1 VSMPALPRRHL
12 LWPSAFLCLVLLA
25 LPQAAFIGMSFHE
38 DLGLG
43 QLSEALSLRNYVE
56 LLTEPFY
63 WRSIVL
69 TVELSMATVACG
81 LLLGFPT
88 AYVLARA
95 GRWVASVTISLILM
109 TSLITIVVKVIGLD
123 IMLGATGLVNRLLLA
138 LSAVGAPVPFIGNEL
153 GVLIGLINYTLPVL
167 IVILFSVVQ
176 TIPASL
182 EEAAEIHG
190 AARFAIYRSVV
201 LPLAWP
207 GLLAGSLTVFNMS
220 MGAFTSA
227 VLLGGGRV
235 RTMPV
240 LIQQTIIQNTEF
252 GRGAA
257 LATVLL
263 VLVFAINLAVG
274 LLVAG
279 RRSGVPR

>member
-1 VSMPALPRRHL
+1 
-12 LWPSAFLCLVLLA
+12 
-25 LPQAAFIGMSFHE
+25 
-38 DLGLG
+38 
-43 QLSEALSLRNYVE
+43 
-56 LLTEPFY
+56 
-63 WRSIVL
+63 
-69 TVELSMATVACG
+69 
-81 LLLGFPT
+81 
-88 AYVLARA
+88 
-95 GRWVASVTISLILM
+95 
-109 TSLITIVVKVIGLD
+109 
-123 IMLGATGLVNRLLLA
+123 
-138 LSAVGAPVPFIGNEL
+138 
-153 GVLIGLINYTLPVL
+153 
-167 IVILFSVVQ
+167 LFSVVQ